1 MTKDIIKQI
10 LRQHK
15 VTQVELAERLSISR
29 QALDDSLNRDMRV
42 STLER
47 IAEAIGIT
55 MGEMY
60 GESNVTSRCPHCG
73 AEIKIKIE
81 G

>member
-1 MTKDIIKQI
+1 MTKDIIVQLLK
-10 LRQHK
+10 RHN
-15 VTQVELAERLSISR
+15 VTQVMLADRLGISR
-29 QALDDSLNRDMRV
+29 QALDASLNSDMRV

-47 IAEAIGIT
+47 IAQALSIT
-55 MGEMY
+55 MSEMY

-73 AEIKIKIE
+73 GEIKIKIE

>member
-10 LRQHK
+10 LKQHN
-15 VTQVELAERLSISR
+15 VTQVMLAERLGISR

-47 IAEAIGIT
+47 IAQALGIT
-55 MGEMY
+55 MGELY
-60 GESNVTSRCPHCG
+60 GEGRTSCRCPHCG
-73 AEIKIKIE
+73 ADIKIKIE
-81 G
+81 

>member
-10 LRQHK
+10 LKQHN
-15 VTQVELAERLSISR
+15 VTQVMLAERLGISR

-47 IAEAIGIT
+47 IAQALDIT
-55 MGEMY
+55 VGELY
-60 GESNVTSRCPHCG
+60 GEDRTSCRCPHCG
-73 AEIKIKIE
+73 AEINIKIE
-81 G
+81 